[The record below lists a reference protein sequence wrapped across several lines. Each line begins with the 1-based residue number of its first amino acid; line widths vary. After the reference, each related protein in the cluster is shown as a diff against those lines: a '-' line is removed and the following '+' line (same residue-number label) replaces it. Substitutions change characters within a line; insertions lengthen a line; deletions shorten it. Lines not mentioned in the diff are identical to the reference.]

1 MLGGDDDEEELAE
14 LVAACSNQV
23 EQPAMVDLPPVLDSP
38 QGLPRPLRP
47 GPQLTVELDPTVR
60 ALLDQNTQLMNLVRQ
75 QSQGGEPEKKRLRA
89 EVSYTPGEPVM
100 LFYEAYRLEDDGHDK
115 IDTHLRQTLRPI
127 NVCPSTYYTKGAF
140 SRVDRPILG
149 SALYLEHIMPNNVN
163 ESTIC
168 KHYDRCAIQEIKN
181 YLTKNS
187 GVGREV
193 KKSAK
198 FFEVHE
204 NEFSMGIQTNWLQA
218 SDIFEV
224 VDAGWNYL
232 AVEFMVRNYSYT
244 AIAIMRCLH
253 EVRFFGGVCSGP
265 KQQKLLIENYF
276 NDCFK
281 VAHEGGSSLSFKH
294 VCIKLDLLEPFS
306 METTETK

>member
-1 MLGGDDDEEELAE
+1 MLGGDDDEEDLAD
-14 LVAACSNQV
+14 LVAACNNQV
-23 EQPAMVDLPPVLDSP
+23 EPPSMTVVPPARVPPHSPVPFCPSQQPAMPPVP
-38 QGLPRPLRP
+38 IAVG
-47 GPQLTVELDPTVR
+47 VDPTMR
-60 ALLDQNTQLMNLVRQ
+60 ALLDQNTQLMNMVRQ
-75 QSQGGEPEKKRLRA
+75 QLQEGEPQKKKLRV
-89 EVSYTPGEPVM
+89 EISYTPSEPIM
-100 LFYEAYRLEDDGHDK
+100 LFYKAYKVEDDGHEK
-115 IDTHLRQTLRPI
+115 IDTHLRQSLRPI

-140 SRVDRPILG
+140 NRVDRPILG

-168 KHYDRCAIQEIKN
+168 KHYDRCAVQEIKN

-198 FFEVHE
+198 IFEVHE

-218 SDIFEV
+218 SDVFEV

-232 AVEFMVRNYSYT
+232 GVEFMVRNYSYT
-244 AIAIMRCLH
+244 ALAIMRCLH
-253 EVRFFGGVCSGP
+253 EVRFFVGVCSGP
-265 KQQKLLIENYF
+265 KQQKTLIENYF

-281 VAHEGGSSLSFKH
+281 V
-294 VCIKLDLLEPFS
+294 D
-306 METTETK
+306 TE